1 MWKKWNSASADFTGT
16 VAEFWIGK
24 AAGGAEKNNFP
35 GV

>member
-24 AAGGAEKNNFP
+24 APGGAEKNNFP